1 MVKNK
6 WLKSSLGLF
15 VILSSS
21 ACNRAQNLENTF
33 TLETGVE
40 IVAEE
45 NKCDG
50 GYEKIKPTI
59 SKIDN
64 EKSYLVSLTDVF
76 SCAENE
82 NSYLTLNGFQKASLV
97 IYGEKK
103 NRCECVKSLKVK
115 IDAKR
120 IDTGDVL
127 YIVSDKEVIDHL
139 IVP

>member
-6 WLKSSLGLF
+6 WFKLSLGLF
-15 VILSSS
+15 MSLSSS
-21 ACNRAQNLENTF
+21 ACNQNQNLENTF
-33 TLETGVE
+33 TLGTGIE

-59 SKIDN
+59 LKLDK
-64 EKSYLVSLTDVF
+64 EKAYLVSLTDVF
-76 SCAENE
+76 SCAEHE
-82 NSYLTLNGFQKASLV
+82 NAYLTLNGFQKASLV

-103 NRCECVKSLKVK
+103 NRCECPKSLRVK

-120 IDTGDVL
+120 INSGDIL
-127 YIVSDKEVIDHL
+127 YILADNEVIDHL
-139 IVP
+139 TVP

>member
-33 TLETGVE
+33 TLGTGVE

-50 GYEKIKPTI
+50 AYEKIKPTI
-59 SKIDN
+59 LKLNN
-64 EKSYLVSLTDVF
+64 EKAYLVSLTDFF
-76 SCAENE
+76 SCAERE
-82 NSYLTLNGFQKASLV
+82 DAYLTLNSFKKSTLV
-97 IYGEKK
+97 IYGENK

-127 YIVSDKEVIDHL
+127 YIVSDNEVIDHL